1 MEFEIENDYAFL
13 IGIKETGRRILNRI
27 TKDDIDWFLKS
38 TIMDNKSIKTKPDG
52 LLLERKTKNYY
63 IHQYIKKCFTNDFE
77 NINFDI
83 NPSNLNCVVV
93 VLIYDEEE
101 YENVKEFKKTLT
113 DYHII
118 CVDICI
124 NDSDNL
130 TLTKVI
136 NTKEQDVVY
145 VILNMLILMLPCC
158 PGIIAFD
165 YADYNTFMEDGYKYG
180 SIFTISNSITD
191 AVEQTI
197 KKTLSINDIDE
208 TLSIAVGKLYSLN
221 DIMPLKEIK
230 SNNNICLPYR
240 NEMLTDYRVLRI
252 YKKR

>member
-1 MEFEIENDYAFL
+1 MEFEILNDYAFL
-13 IGIKETGRRILNRI
+13 VGIKETGRRILNKI

-38 TIMDNKSIKTKPDG
+38 TIMDNKTIKTKPDE
-52 LLLERKTKNYY
+52 LSLEKKTKNYY
-63 IHQYIKKCFTNDFE
+63 IHQYIKKCFIDDFTD
-77 NINFDI
+77 INFVI
-83 NPSNLNCVVV
+83 NPSNPNCVVV

-101 YENVKEFKKTLT
+101 YENVKEFKKNLT
-113 DYHII
+113 DYHIC

-130 TLTKVI
+130 ALTKVI
-136 NTKEQDVVY
+136 NTKEEDAIY

-165 YADYNTFMEDGYKYG
+165 HADYESFMEDGFKYG
-180 SIFTISNSITD
+180 SIFSISNSITD
-191 AVEQTI
+191 AVEQII
-197 KKTLSINDIDE
+197 KKTLLINNIDE
-208 TLSIAVGKLYSLN
+208 TLSMAVGKHFSLN

-230 SNNNICLPYR
+230 GNNICLPYR
-240 NEMLTDYRVLRI
+240 NEFLNDYRILRI